1 MPYIGSTTELNDI
14 TGVTDV
20 IVLDSI
26 LETEYA
32 NKIFK
37 PNILIWKSLSKTL
50 HLTDGVKP
58 VSELEALTVPVAT
71 ILNHINDVALHSGTS
86 DSRELSEALAALEQ
100 NKMDKTT
107 GDTFV
112 HITGDEVIAGNKTF
126 SATIVGNINGIASKA
141 LADGNSDNIVDTYLK
156 KDDASDTYATKT
168 ELTTHTADTSIH
180 LTADIVDPFNNILH
194 RLAIADVA
202 VSATIVSLYT

>member
-50 HLTDGVKP
+50 HLTDGAKP

-71 ILNHINDVALHSGTS
+71 ILNHINDVALHSGTG
-86 DSRELSEALAALEQ
+86 DSSELSEALAALER

-112 HITGDEVIAGNKTF
+112 HLTGDETIAGNKTF
-126 SATIVGNINGIASKA
+126 SATIVGNINGTAAKA
-141 LADGNSDNIVDTYLK
+141 VADGNNDNIASTYLK
-156 KDDASDTYATKT
+156 KNDASGTYATKT
-168 ELTTHTADTSIH
+168 ELTAHTTNTSIH
-180 LTADIVDPFNNILH
+180 LTADTVNQLNNILH
-194 RLAIADVA
+194 RLAIADTDA
-202 VSATIVSLYT
+202 SATIVSMYT